1 MEPRRPGGDEPAGK
15 ASAGNVG
22 SAGSASTPADVVD
35 AGSPAVSSR
44 FLKLAAV
51 LELMQASGELSHAPP
66 VTVPPSLQAF
76 RGGDAVWRL
85 PAPPKGARRG
95 WTVLSG
101 TKSVRRTAMVA
112 TVRLHSTT
120 VHLIEVEEDLDG
132 SGSAMLLCRLRP
144 GHEAAGVES
153 LLRAVARKDVA
164 PKNADAKEGDR
175 ERVTKAE
182 GVWPKPAAMNPLVV
196 STKVWRHQFD
206 DSGALDRPGLL
217 RALRRA
223 VATDLVGGG
232 R

>member
-1 MEPRRPGGDEPAGK
+1 LTRFLILIVALQ
-15 ASAGNVG
+15 
-22 SAGSASTPADVVD
+22 
-35 AGSPAVSSR
+35 AVSSR
-44 FLKLAAV
+44 FVKLAAV

-153 LLRAVARKDVA
+153 LLRAVARRDVA